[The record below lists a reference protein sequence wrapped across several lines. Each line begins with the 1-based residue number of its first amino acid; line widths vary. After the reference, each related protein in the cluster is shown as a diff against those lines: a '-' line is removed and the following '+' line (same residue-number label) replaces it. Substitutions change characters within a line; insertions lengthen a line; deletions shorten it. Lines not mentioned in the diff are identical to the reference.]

1 MVVIARPA
9 RGAPSKGRPAAR
21 VPSPFPQRAAL
32 REKGEAA
39 QPLRG
44 MYRIRA

>member
-1 MVVIARPA
+1 M
-9 RGAPSKGRPAAR
+9 PSKGRPAAR
-21 VPSPFPQRAAL
+21 ASSPFPNCAAV

-44 MYRIRA
+44 LLS